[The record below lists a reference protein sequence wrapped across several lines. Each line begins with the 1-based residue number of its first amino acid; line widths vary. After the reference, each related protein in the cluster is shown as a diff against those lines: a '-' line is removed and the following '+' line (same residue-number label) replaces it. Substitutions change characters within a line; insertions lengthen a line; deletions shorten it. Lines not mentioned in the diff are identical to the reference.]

1 MEQKAGLKRVRRLAM
16 HRYGEWKTRLPMK
29 SLSTTVCAGCC
40 CSRDKDPGKQGGDS
54 VTCVK
59 THRGQE
65 IATWI

>member
-1 MEQKAGLKRVRRLAM
+1 M